1 MQCNLLTE
9 CQSFSKYM
17 LKEENTQT
25 FRGCSI
31 IFSGPL
37 KKRKHPQNVWFF
49 SFFNMYF
56 EKLWHSLN
64 LEALWSTCSVYHIG
78 LQICR
83 FGLEHA
89 TISGPKQSIYYDC
102 LFHMHICTFCH
113 MSYVKSYT

>member
-78 LQICR
+78 PQICR

-102 LFHMHICTFCH
+102 LFHMHICTSAHSVICP
-113 MSYVKSYT
+113 M